1 MTVEKKLE
9 GTTLTIAL
17 NGRLDTRTTPELE
30 AQMDLTEV
38 KELILDFK
46 ELEYVSSAGLRLLLK
61 AQKQMNEQGGMK
73 LINVNEM
80 VMEVFE
86 VTGFSSVLKIE

>member
-1 MTVEKKLE
+1 MTIDKKLD

-30 AQMDLTEV
+30 EQMDLTDI
-38 KELILDFK
+38 KELVLDFK
-46 ELEYVSSAGLRLLLK
+46 DLEYVSSAGLRLLLK
-61 AQKQMNEQGGMK
+61 AQKQMNIQGKMK

-86 VTGFSSVLKIE
+86 ITGFSSVLKVE